1 MTSLRSSLVRIW
13 KICYSSPGCSF
24 KLTLRVV
31 CFPLLLRSH
40 PQSRKPIPT
49 CAAHGV
55 MILDQGILF
64 LTYRMWFI
72 NNNTHISLWMRS
84 RALEQCTEKWL
95 ISRLGGRCLNSI
107 FLENITKSLTWVF
120 HYNVHT
126 WLSSGPLGVRAEI
139 PSCINYGALGSETL
153 ARSQCNGIW
162 RSLWLRF

>member
-1 MTSLRSSLVRIW
+1 MTSLRSSLVRVW

-55 MILDQGILF
+55 MVLDQGILF

-95 ISRLGGRCLNSI
+95 ISRLMGGRCLNSI
-107 FLENITKSLTWVF
+107 FLENIT
-120 HYNVHT
+120 
-126 WLSSGPLGVRAEI
+126 LSPWRGCFITMYTPDSALALLG
-139 PSCINYGALGSETL
+139 
-153 ARSQCNGIW
+153 
-162 RSLWLRF
+162 